1 MTYQI
6 QSLKNRKNYDPIQ
19 DLLLKIS
26 FVVNKIK
33 KDSNKTLNIL
43 LLSEQYIY
51 SYLKKNTDSKI
62 EYLQN
67 DDTES
72 LLKLM
77 ESIEESS
84 KKVDL
89 VIGIGVQEVLQ
100 SKLNTI
106 DYRKVINKL
115 HVISESAVWLFP
127 TADPNNI
134 HSWAVNRDKGRDLS
148 EPWDFVSEIGTY
160 KIHARNAYTP
170 LVLISD
176 KYLFIDRKILV
187 RNKDMKIIHKS
198 KNNHFS
204 RVLKYKK
211 SIIKFSLNQDLEK
224 AKLLNNE
231 SIFLNKLSIFT
242 KILLRL
248 PLKIKYSNGSYVSYL
263 KRKYIEGM
271 VLTEIKNIESTDL
284 LLSHFL
290 DLSIK
295 YSENHLFM
303 NDMRPWNIVWDGKK
317 CHFIDFEYSSEFD
330 DDNSKYP
337 QIVYFF
343 AVAHLISKKLDSTFW
358 SPDQVIDYLNAHTS
372 FRSEPDRYYSDMW
385 LRLPN
390 YRRELLKISFNDIEV
405 GFSQL
410 IDTLGVK

>member
-1 MTYQI
+1 MNLQRKL
-6 QSLKNRKNYDPIQ
+6 LKNRKNYNLIQ

-26 FVVNKIK
+26 FVVDKIE
-33 KDSNKTLNIL
+33 KDSNKKLHIL

-51 SYLKKNTDSKI
+51 SYLKKNSNSKI
-62 EYLQN
+62 EYLETYN
-67 DDTES
+67 TES
-72 LLKLM
+72 LLKLT

-84 KKVDL
+84 KIFDI
-89 VIGIGVQEVLQ
+89 VIGIGAQEVLQ
-100 SKLNTI
+100 SKLNII
-106 DYRKVINKL
+106 DYRKLINKL
-115 HVISESAVWLFP
+115 HVISDSVMWLFP

-134 HSWAVNRDKGRDLS
+134 HSWAVNKEYGKDLI
-148 EPWDFVSEIGTY
+148 ELWDLVSEIGTY

-176 KYLFIDRKILV
+176 KYLFIGRKILV

-198 KNNHFS
+198 RNNHYG
-204 RVLKYKK
+204 VVVKYKK
-211 SIIKFSLNQDLEK
+211 LIIKLSLNQDLEK
-224 AKLLNNE
+224 ARLLNNE

-242 KILLRL
+242 KIRLRL

-263 KRKYIEGM
+263 RRKFIEG
-271 VLTEIKNIESTDL
+271 VALTEIKDIESTDL

-303 NDMRPWNIVWDGKK
+303 NDLRPWNIVWDGKK

-330 DDNSKYP
+330 DDNSRYP

-343 AVAHLISKKLDSTFW
+343 AIAHLISKKLDSTFW
-358 SPDQVIDYLNAHTS
+358 SPDQVIDYLNTHTS
-372 FRSEPDRYYSDMW
+372 FRSEPDEYYSDMW

-390 YRRELLKISFNDIEV
+390 YRRELLKIAFNDIEV
-405 GFSQL
+405 GFSEF
-410 IDTLGVK
+410 IDLLGVK

>member
-1 MTYQI
+1 MKLQRKL
-6 QSLKNRKNYDPIQ
+6 LKNRKNYNPIQ

-26 FVVNKIK
+26 FVVDKIE
-33 KDSNKTLNIL
+33 KDSNKTLHIL

-51 SYLKKNTDSKI
+51 SYLKKNSNSKI
-62 EYLQN
+62 EYLETYN
-67 DDTES
+67 TES
-72 LLKLM
+72 LLKLT

-84 KKVDL
+84 KIFDI
-89 VIGIGVQEVLQ
+89 VIGIGAQEVLQ

-115 HVISESAVWLFP
+115 HVISDSVMWLFP

-134 HSWAVNRDKGRDLS
+134 HSWAVNKEYGKDLI
-148 EPWDFVSEIGTY
+148 ELWDLVSEIGTY

-176 KYLFIDRKILV
+176 KYLFIGRKILV
-187 RNKDMKIIHKS
+187 RNKDIKIIYKS
-198 KNNHFS
+198 KNNYYS
-204 RVLKYKK
+204 IVVKYKK
-211 SIIKFSLNQDLEK
+211 LIIKLCLNQDSEK
-224 AKLLNNE
+224 AKLLDNE
-231 SIFLNKLSIFT
+231 YIFLNKLSIFT
-242 KILLRL
+242 KIRLRL
-248 PLKIKYSNGSYVSYL
+248 PLKIKYFDGSYVSYL
-263 KRKYIEGM
+263 KRKYIEG
-271 VLTEIKNIESTDL
+271 VALTEIKDIESTDL

-303 NDMRPWNIVWDGKK
+303 NDLRPWNIIWDGKK

-330 DDNSKYP
+330 DDNSRYP

-343 AVAHLISKKLDSTFW
+343 AIAHLISKKLDSIFW
-358 SPDQVIDYLNAHTS
+358 SPDQVIDYLNTHTS
-372 FRSEPDRYYSDMW
+372 FRSEPDEYYSDMW

-405 GFSQL
+405 GFSEF
-410 IDTLGVK
+410 IDLLGVK

>member
-1 MTYQI
+1 MNYQR
-6 QSLKNRKNYDPIQ
+6 QSLKNRKNFDPIQ

-33 KDSNKTLNIL
+33 KDSNKTLNIF

-62 EYLQN
+62 EYLET

-84 KKVDL
+84 KKFDL

-100 SKLNTI
+100 SKLNTV

-115 HVISESAVWLFP
+115 HVISESVVWLFP

-134 HSWAVNRDKGRDLS
+134 HSWAVNREKGRDLC

-160 KIHARNAYTP
+160 KIHARNAYAP
-170 LVLISD
+170 LVLISN
-176 KYLFIDRKILV
+176 KYLFIDRKILL
-187 RNKDMKIIHKS
+187 RNKYMKIIHKS
-198 KNNHFS
+198 KNNHFG

-211 SIIKFSLNQDLEK
+211 LIIKFSLNQDLEK

-263 KRKYIEGM
+263 KRKYIEGV
-271 VLTEIKNIESTDL
+271 VLTEIKDIESTDL

-358 SPDQVIDYLNAHTS
+358 SPDQVIDYLNTHTS

-405 GFSQL
+405 GFSEL
-410 IDTLGVK
+410 IDLLGVK

>member
-1 MTYQI
+1 MNYQR
-6 QSLKNRKNYDPIQ
+6 QSVKNRKNHDPNQ

-33 KDSNKTLNIL
+33 KDSNRTLNIL

-51 SYLKKNTDSKI
+51 SYLKKNSDSKI
-62 EYLQN
+62 EYLETY
-67 DDTES
+67 DTES

-84 KKVDL
+84 KKFDL

-106 DYRKVINKL
+106 DYRNVINKL
-115 HVISESAVWLFP
+115 HVISESVMWLFP
-127 TADPNNI
+127 TANSSNI
-134 HSWAVNRDKGRDLS
+134 HSWAVNRDDGRDLTDL
-148 EPWDFVSEIGTY
+148 WDLVSEIGTY
-160 KIHARNAYTP
+160 KVHARNAYTP

-198 KNNHFS
+198 KNS
-204 RVLKYKK
+204 YYLIVLKYKK
-211 SIIKFSLNQDLEK
+211 LIIKLSLNQDLEK

-231 SIFLNKLSIFT
+231 FIFYNKLSIFT

-248 PLKIKYSNGSYVSYL
+248 PLKIKYSKGSYVSYL
-263 KRKYIEGM
+263 KRKYIKGV

-290 DLSIK
+290 DLSMR
-295 YSENHLFM
+295 YSKNQLFM
-303 NDMRPWNIVWDGKK
+303 NDLRPWNIVWDGKK

-330 DDNSKYP
+330 DDNSRYP

-358 SPDQVIDYLNAHTS
+358 SPDQVIDYLNTHTS

-385 LRLPN
+385 LKLPN

-405 GFSQL
+405 GFSEL